1 MKNIDVRD
9 IMKIYF
15 LSDNDDEA
23 LVLYREV
30 IGDMNTYQS
39 ARVSK
44 KTGKNLLESFAK
56 TFGYSSLEELRKEE
70 VYEVVS
76 EKDLSSKVKEFKSIL
91 EDEDEN
97 IEQDIFDDLDDDK
110 ALDDEYNSLI
120 DKAKNKLKDVKIRNL
135 KVKKIALTTGLILGG
150 IVIGTCVYNLGA
162 AKERKK
168 ALISSTESEEITT
181 EVIPTSESVIVE
193 DTSYAGVDD
202 ILTNAYL
209 NDSKKTAIDS
219 VWTFINY
226 YNDDFS
232 SKHICSDGTRLA
244 LSWDEVMIDYL
255 VYNNISGEEAV
266 QIFDDCNLDPAV
278 LKSAYTSS
286 VDQAVLAYTVITEPM
301 FKEDL
306 IKSEVGK
313 EFYKKYEDMI
323 IRFNKTG
330 DDVEAKEKIAQ
341 EFYTEVYADF
351 LNESSITANE
361 NYKLA
366 VLPIVKAFNQLT
378 VKINCDN
385 KIDEA
390 NLANIEN
397 LINVNFVSAYIDNIC
412 TTVNNKTSMTTS
424 DECCY
429 TEIEDMAIEELS
441 DNNAYNLQNRNISN
455 SLEYKS
461 MFKESEEKDEATTEE
476 KINNNSGS
484 SGGYYNNNSG
494 YSNSNSNT
502 AGEVPDEQPDQIPDW
517 LLNDDNQD
525 NNSNTNSDQNNDVD
539 DSVNEEVPDVEED
552 TPDMSFFGSNRSNR
566 QAYYEQVANA
576 IIEKMAKPNTENVK
590 QAVYVKRNV

>member
-9 IMKIYF
+9 LVKIYF
-15 LSDNDDEA
+15 SNDENGKA
-23 LVLYREV
+23 VV
-30 IGDMNTYQS
+30 IYEKKKGDGYIYKVTK
-39 ARVSK
+39 VSK
-44 KTGKNLLESFAK
+44 DEGKQLLSKYAK
-56 TFGYSSLEELRKEE
+56 KYNYANVEELKNDGL
-70 VYEVVS
+70 YEVVDAADLVS
-76 EKDLSSKVKEFKSIL
+76 IAEEYKEGLNDSNQNKKDKQKE
-91 EDEDEN
+91 EE
-97 IEQDIFDDLDDDK
+97 
-110 ALDDEYNSLI
+110 
-120 DKAKNKLKDVKIRNL
+120 
-135 KVKKIALTTGLILGG
+135 VKKIAIRAG
-150 IVIGTCVYNLGA
+150 IVAGSLVVGALVYDLGVQ
-162 AKERKK
+162 KERRK
-168 ALISSTESEEITT
+168 ALKESKTTEEITT
-181 EVIPTSESVIVE
+181 EVIPTTTEGVIVE

-226 YNDDFS
+226 YNDDFA

-244 LSWDEVMIDYL
+244 LSWDEVMVDYL
-255 VYNNISGEEAV
+255 VYNSISGEEAI
-266 QIFDDCNLDPAV
+266 QIFDDCNLDSTV
-278 LKSAYTSS
+278 LENAYTSS
-286 VDQAVLAYTVITEPM
+286 VDQAVFAYTVITEPT

-313 EFYKKYEDMI
+313 EFYQKYEDMI
-323 IRFNKTG
+323 IRFNKAG
-330 DDVEAKEKIAQ
+330 DDVEAKEKITQ

-351 LNESSITANE
+351 FNGRGITANE

-378 VKINCDN
+378 AKINCDN

-397 LINVNFVSAYIDNIC
+397 LINVNFVSAYIYSIC
-412 TTVNNKTSMTTS
+412 TTVNYKTSMTPTPS
-424 DECCY
+424 DECSY

-441 DNNAYNLQNRNISN
+441 DKNAYNLQNRNISN

-476 KINNNSGS
+476 KTNNNSGS

-539 DSVNEEVPDVEED
+539 GSVNEDVPDVEED

-576 IIEKMAKPNTENVK
+576 IIEKMAKPTTGNVK

>member
-9 IMKIYF
+9 LVKIYF
-15 LSDNDDEA
+15 SNDENGKA
-23 LVLYREV
+23 AV
-30 IGDMNTYQS
+30 IYEKKKGDGYIYKVTK
-39 ARVSK
+39 VSK
-44 KTGKNLLESFAK
+44 DEGKQLLSKYAK
-56 TFGYSSLEELRKEE
+56 KYNYANVEELKNDGL
-70 VYEVVS
+70 YEVVDAADLVS
-76 EKDLSSKVKEFKSIL
+76 IAEEYKEGLNNSNQNKKDKQKE
-91 EDEDEN
+91 EE
-97 IEQDIFDDLDDDK
+97 
-110 ALDDEYNSLI
+110 
-120 DKAKNKLKDVKIRNL
+120 
-135 KVKKIALTTGLILGG
+135 VKKIAIRAG
-150 IVIGTCVYNLGA
+150 IVAGSLVVGALIYDLGVQ
-162 AKERKK
+162 KERRK
-168 ALISSTESEEITT
+168 ALKESKTTEEITT

-244 LSWDEVMIDYL
+244 LSWNEVMIDYL

-286 VDQAVLAYTVITEPM
+286 VDQAILAYTVITEPA

-351 LNESSITANE
+351 LNGSSITANE

-378 VKINCDN
+378 IKINCDN

-397 LINVNFVSAYIDNIC
+397 LINVNFVSSYIDSIC
-412 TTVNNKTSMTTS
+412 TIVNSKTSMTSS
-424 DECCY
+424 DECGY

-441 DNNAYNLQNRNISN
+441 DRNAYNLQNRNISN

-476 KINNNSGS
+476 KTNNNSGS
-484 SGGYYNNNSG
+484 SGGYYNNNG
-494 YSNSNSNT
+494 YSNSNT